1 LALEAKCVQD
11 EQRAQQAAAPGT
23 ASAWE
28 DRDEYGAT
36 DAIAASLSEIV
47 RAWAALALPRHGDAA
62 KAAEMRALWAPVA
75 RVLMRAK
82 ERALTLDTMM
92 ERIGERHRATVAARL
107 ENEQPNSPAHGR
119 SNALDALNA
128 ADPDDP
134 TVDAPEPEP
143 SSSSSASTAVLAS
156 GLDEK
161 GYAALRVQTTSQRR
175 LRREADQ
182 LALAYFH
189 AVADIVTECVLWRR
203 GHVRTNDNKLH
214 SHAPTASQPETRGQ
228 MIALCTPRSPSLM
241 LLLCLFLMRCP
252 CAVVR
257 WATRLAASKAT
268 PKLSASCCNRAW
280 PCRPCP
286 RRRQDYLPRACR
298 PRCPR
303 RG

>member
-1 LALEAKCVQD
+1 VRLSHGALRLLALEAKCVQD

-36 DAIAASLSEIV
+36 DAIATSLSEIV

-143 SSSSSASTAVLAS
+143 SSSPTSSASTAVLAS

-161 GYAALRVQTTSQRR
+161 GYATLRVQTTSQRR

-203 GHVRTNDNKLH
+203 GHVRTTTSYIRMRPQRANQK
-214 SHAPTASQPETRGQ
+214 PE
-228 MIALCTPRSPSLM
+228 A
-241 LLLCLFLMRCP
+241 
-252 CAVVR
+252 
-257 WATRLAASKAT
+257 K
-268 PKLSASCCNRAW
+268 
-280 PCRPCP
+280 
-286 RRRQDYLPRACR
+286 
-298 PRCPR
+298 
-303 RG
+303 